1 MKVNKMKIGY
11 KGIALIKVF
20 EGNWLTAY
28 KCPAG
33 VWTIGV
39 GHTGK
44 VGLKK
49 ICKGMKITNIQSTA
63 LLKADIK
70 AFEKA
75 VNTYVS
81 VKLTQNQF
89 DALVSFAFNE
99 GAGNLKKSTLLKK
112 LNAGDYIGAS
122 KEFLKWNKA
131 DIDNDGELEVLKGLT
146 RRRYAEQKLFMS

>member
-1 MKVNKMKIGY
+1 MKIGSN
-11 KGIALIKVF
+11 GIALIKEF

-28 KCPAG
+28 LCPAK

-49 ICKGMKITNIQSTA
+49 ICEGMKITDKQSTS
-63 LLKADIK
+63 LLKADI
-70 AFEKA
+70 ATFEKT

-89 DALVSFAFNE
+89 DALVSFTFNE
-99 GAGNLKKSTLLKK
+99 GSGNLKKSTLLKK
-112 LNAGDYIGAS
+112 LNVCDYIGAS

-146 RRRYAEQKLFMS
+146 RRREAEQKLFVS

>member
-1 MKVNKMKIGY
+1 MKISA
-11 KGIALIKVF
+11 KGIKLIKEL

-28 KCPAG
+28 QCPAG

-49 ICKGMKITNIQSTA
+49 ICKGMKITDKQSTA
-63 LLKADIK
+63 LLKSDIK
-70 AFEKA
+70 SFEKA
-75 VNTYVS
+75 VNTYVL

-99 GAGNLKKSTLLKK
+99 GAGNLKKSTLLKM
-112 LNAGDYIGAS
+112 LNDGDYTGAS

-131 DIDNDGELEVLKGLT
+131 DIDNDGELEVLNG
-146 RRRYAEQKLFMS
+146 